1 MERIETRAQRIYD
14 NCAHCVH
21 LVLRIIYALRNF
33 NHILISPSTLPYHSK
48 KYTHTPALHTC
59 RVVLLHFSNLS
70 CMQSISI

>member
-33 NHILISPSTLPYHSK
+33 NHILISPSTLPYHFK
-48 KYTHTPALHTC
+48 KTQAHTHGIAYM
-59 RVVLLHFSNLS
+59 S
-70 CMQSISI
+70 CGFIAFF